1 MLKFDTN
8 VQELKYKVLKEVAK
22 SAFKGS
28 LLEDYNDIPK
38 TVVPGPKPTMRCCIY
53 KERAIVNERIK
64 LALGGNK
71 DINNVVEVINIAC
84 DECPLGGYEVTNR
97 CRGCIAHRCE
107 KACRRNAITFDPK
120 TRMAHIEKTS
130 CVNCGMCAKACQYN
144 AIQNFQRP
152 CEQACKVK
160 AISMGE
166 DYAAKIDDNKCV
178 QCGACVYQCPFGA
191 IMDKSSIVDVI
202 NLIKE
207 SDYSKKFPIYA
218 VVAPSISAQFKY
230 ATLGKIVTA
239 IKKLGFHSVVEAALG
254 ADMVSYTEAKE
265 LEEKQFLTSSCCPT
279 FVSYIKKCYP
289 KLAEHI
295 SHNLSPMAT
304 IAKHIK
310 EITPEAKIIFVGPCI
325 SKKQEIKDERV
336 KPYVDYVLTFEELQA
351 LIDSQDIDASTLEE
365 SVLDNASYYG
375 RIFARTGGLADAV
388 KQALKEQNSSFEVKP
403 LVCDGLDNCKLGLIK
418 AMSPSRDFNF
428 IEGMGCVNGCI
439 GGPCCLTH
447 EFKDKTEVDKY
458 GKEAKEKTISEAIS
472 ILNLK

>member
-1 MLKFDTN
+1 
-8 VQELKYKVLKEVAK
+8 
-22 SAFKGS
+22 
-28 LLEDYNDIPK
+28 
-38 TVVPGPKPTMRCCIY
+38 
-53 KERAIVNERIK
+53 
-64 LALGGNK
+64 
-71 DINNVVEVINIAC
+71 
-84 DECPLGGYEVTNR
+84 
-97 CRGCIAHRCE
+97 
-107 KACRRNAITFDPK
+107 
-120 TRMAHIEKTS
+120 
-130 CVNCGMCAKACQYN
+130 
-144 AIQNFQRP
+144 
-152 CEQACKVK
+152 
-160 AISMGE
+160 
-166 DYAAKIDDNKCV
+166 
-178 QCGACVYQCPFGA
+178 
-191 IMDKSSIVDVI
+191 MDKSSIVDVI

-207 SDYSKKFPIYA
+207 SDYSKKFPVYA

-230 ATLGKIVTA
+230 ATLGQIVTA

-458 GKEAKEKTISEAIS
+458 GKEAKEKTITEAIS